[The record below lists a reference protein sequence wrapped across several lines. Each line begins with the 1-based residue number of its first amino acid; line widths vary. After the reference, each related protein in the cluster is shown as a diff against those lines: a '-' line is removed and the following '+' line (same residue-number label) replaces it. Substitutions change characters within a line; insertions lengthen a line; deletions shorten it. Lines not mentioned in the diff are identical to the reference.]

1 VKGQGGGVWGGWGIG
16 RGVRGQGGGVWG
28 VCDGRGD
35 AGYRMGV
42 RMEGSCLKK
51 ASVYPLYYILSSA
64 LMFSLLESIVRET
77 MVYKYKYIFRHFRPK
92 QIF

>member
-1 VKGQGGGVWGGWGIG
+1 MY
-16 RGVRGQGGGVWG
+16 
-28 VCDGRGD
+28 DGRGD

-64 LMFSLLESIVRET
+64 LMFSLLESIVRERDRLININT
-77 MVYKYKYIFRHFRPK
+77 YSGILGQSRFFKC
-92 QIF
+92 QIFTIINKQ